1 MLELNKVHAKYGEV
15 EVLRG
20 VSLNVKMG
28 QMSALIGPNGHG
40 KSTIIKTISGLLK
53 PSSGEITFE
62 GEKIGNLP
70 PEKIVEKGIVHVP
83 EGSRLFPYMT
93 VKENLLMGA
102 YTKVSWKNREKN
114 LKAAYSLF
122 PRLFERR
129 KQLASSLSGGE
140 RQMVALGRGLMV
152 DGVKLLMM
160 DEPSLGL
167 APVAA
172 DELYG
177 KIADVRKTGVG
188 LLIVEQ
194 TVKRIV
200 DADIICLIENGEV
213 RLSGSSKEVLESDY
227 LKHAYLGKL

>member
-15 EVLRG
+15 EILRG
-20 VSLNVKMG
+20 VTLNVKEG
-28 QMSALIGPNGHG
+28 QIAALIGPNGHG

-53 PSSGEITFE
+53 LASGEITFY
-62 GEKIGNLP
+62 GEKISNFP

-102 YTKVSWKNREKN
+102 YTKASWKTRERN
-114 LKAAYSLF
+114 LKSVYSLF

-152 DGVKLLMM
+152 DKVKLLMM

-177 KIADVRKTGVG
+177 KIAEVRKTGVG

-194 TVKRIV
+194 TVKRIAN
-200 DADIICLIENGEV
+200 ADSIYLIENGEV
-213 RLSGSSKEVLESDY
+213 RLHGGSKEVLESDY
-227 LKHAYLGKL
+227 LKRAYLGKI